1 MKKRTVTIYIEE
13 DLYEKIKKEAK
24 KKSLS
29 VSSYVRMLLKK
40 EIENSKKKWYNI
52 FVFVLLLR
60 GAGLSPPPRKGGY

>member
-40 EIENSKKKWYNI
+40 EIENSKKK
-52 FVFVLLLR
+52 
-60 GAGLSPPPRKGGY
+60 